1 MRSLVLAVL
10 LVLPALPAA
19 ARPAGPHAVDA
30 QAKGYAC
37 PMPEHPEVFAKP
49 GRCPRPRCG
58 MELVAK
64 GPDARAR
71 DVAILV
77 FDGVQVIDYAA
88 PFEVFGQAGFR
99 VFTVGPTTK
108 PVTTAMGQ
116 TLVPSHDFASAPP
129 SAVLVL
135 PGGDVP
141 LRDAR
146 IVDFV
151 RTRTAASD
159 VVLSV
164 CTGAFWLAKADLL
177 DGLTVTTFHGAL
189 EELQHLAPKARVVR
203 DRRFADSGKIV
214 TSAGL
219 TSGLD
224 GAMHVVDRLLGR
236 DRAREVA
243 LTLEYDWRPDST
255 WARASLADRHVP
267 NVSFGDGVRFHATRS
282 LGDADH
288 WHLEGRVETA
298 ESPAA
303 LAARL
308 SAQLTAAGRWTLVER
323 ADDGRSTWSFAD
335 DGGRPWR
342 AAVRLSSAP
351 EPGTVSVELTLDR
364 QR

>member
-1 MRSLVLAVL
+1 MRSLVLASL
-10 LVLPALPAA
+10 LALPAA
-19 ARPAGPHAVDA
+19 AARPAEEPAA
-30 QAKGYAC
+30 ARPPAYAC
-37 PMPEHPEVFAKP
+37 PMPEHPEVFAHR

-64 GPDARAR
+64 AKEGARA
-71 DVAILV
+71 VAILV

-116 TLVPSHDFASAPP
+116 TLVPTHDFATAPP

-141 LRDAR
+141 LEDAR

-151 RTRTAASD
+151 RARTAASE

-177 DGLTVTTFHGAL
+177 DGLTVTTFHRAL
-189 EELQHLAPKARVVR
+189 DQLQAMAPQARVVR
-203 DRRFADSGKIV
+203 DRRFADNGRIV
-214 TSAGL
+214 TAAGL
-219 TSGLD
+219 TSGMD
-224 GAMHVVDRLLGR
+224 GALHVVDRLDGR

-255 WARASLADRHVP
+255 YARASLADRHVP
-267 NVSFGDGVRFHATRS
+267 NVSFGHGVRFHATRS

-288 WHLEGRVETA
+288 WTLEGRVETA
-298 ESPAA
+298 ETVDA
-303 LAARL
+303 LQARL
-308 SAQLTAAGRWTLVER
+308 SGQLKEVGRWTPVEGT
-323 ADDGRSTWSFAD
+323 DGGRSTWSFAD
-335 DGGRPWR
+335 EGGRPWR
-342 AAVRLSSAP
+342 AAVRLAP
-351 EPGTVSVELTLDR
+351 AAEPGTLTVALTLDR
-364 QR
+364 RR

>member
-1 MRSLVLAVL
+1 MRSLVLAAL
-10 LVLPALPAA
+10 LALPGA
-19 ARPAGPHAVDA
+19 ARPEAPPAADA
-30 QAKGYAC
+30 RAAGYAC

-49 GRCPRPRCG
+49 GRCPRPHCG

-64 GPDARAR
+64 TKDGAR

-116 TLVPSHDFASAPP
+116 TLVPTYDFATAPP
-129 SAVLVL
+129 AAVLVL

-141 LRDAR
+141 LEDAR
-146 IVDFV
+146 ILDFV
-151 RTRTAASD
+151 RTRTASSD
-159 VVLSV
+159 IVLSV
-164 CTGAFWLAKADLL
+164 CTGAFWLARANLL
-177 DGLTVTTFHGAL
+177 DGLTVTTFHRAL
-189 EELQHLAPKARVVR
+189 DGLQSMAPKARVVR
-203 DRRFADSGKIV
+203 DRRFADNGKII

-243 LTLEYDWRPDST
+243 LTLEYDWRPDAT

-267 NVSFGDGVRFHATRS
+267 NVSFGDGVRFHPTRS

-288 WHLEGRVETA
+288 WDLEGRVETA
-298 ESPAA
+298 EGAAA
-303 LAARL
+303 LATRVT
-308 SAQLTAAGRWTLVER
+308 AQLKDVVRWTLVE
-323 ADDGRSTWSFAD
+323 AAADGRSTWSFAD
-335 DGGRPWR
+335 EGGRPWR
-342 AAVRLSSAP
+342 ASLRLAP
-351 EPGTVSVELTLDR
+351 AAEPGAVSVALALDR